1 VPEWKKVASNL
12 KGLVNIGAIDCDVEE
27 NKGICAMYQI
37 QGFPTIKVFKPELR
51 ADKRTGKPTKTPSGK
66 CPSK

>member
-1 VPEWKKVASNL
+1 
-12 KGLVNIGAIDCDVEE
+12 VNIGAIDCDVEE

-66 CPSK
+66 FPSK